1 MTGVAQGVEWLK
13 KAADG
18 GSEDAMSSLAACY
31 RDGVG
36 VDKDKRVADE
46 WQAKATAAGFVG
58 DAGCDGS
65 SLPDD
70 ESHNSDNATGIPRDK
85 TGNGG
90 SSKSA
95 RGERSKREGHE
106 ARSKGK
112 EKEKEKNK
120 NKNKKV

>member
-1 MTGVAQGVEWLK
+1 MEWLK

-65 SLPDD
+65 SLPDG
-70 ESHNSDNATGIPRDK
+70 ESHNSDTATGIPGDK

-112 EKEKEKNK
+112 EKEKK
-120 NKNKKV
+120 KNKKV